1 MAINNN
7 RGLNLG
13 NREDG
18 APVPAVSK
26 THDRARLAADP
37 DRLPTP
43 AWQEG
48 SVARPDGRGHEANV
62 HASWRMERA
71 EVAAGAYASNKKL
84 AALAVAGSVGTGLAD
99 RFSDLELD
107 CYWLAPLSDLDRRGP
122 VRELGGDSEV
132 IWDYAPDIEEWSDDY
147 QLGDL
152 HVSISSFLVATI
164 ERFLDDVIDRADT
177 DPVKHIRLA
186 ALRRCHPLIGVEL
199 MRSWRSRAGRY
210 PDALVAAII
219 EQSLDSEV
227 LTGWAAREALVERG
241 DDLAVHALLAR
252 IEHAVFGAVL
262 ALNHVYLPNPMIK
275 WQKHLIGELEVMPEQ
290 FAERL
295 QALPR
300 SGSAKALTIA
310 EALMADTIHLVKTRT
325 NARIAS
331 FTEVLSDRRH
341 AIDPPGS
348 DQ

>member
-1 MAINNN
+1 MPIDAN

-18 APVPAVSK
+18 APVPPASN
-26 THDRARLAADP
+26 THDRPRLAADP

-43 AWQEG
+43 GWQEG
-48 SVARPDGRGHEANV
+48 SVARTDGRWRQANV
-62 HASWRMERA
+62 HAGWRMERA

-107 CYWLAPLSDLDRRGP
+107 CYWLAPPGDLDRRGP

-164 ERFLDDVIDRADT
+164 ERFLDDVIVRTDT

-186 ALRRCHPLIGVEL
+186 ALQRCHPLIGVEL
-199 MRSWRSRAGRY
+199 MRTWRSRAGLY
-210 PDALVAAII
+210 PDTLVAAVV
-219 EQSLDSEV
+219 EQRLS
-227 LTGWAAREALVERG
+227 TGETIWRS
-241 DDLAVHALLAR
+241 
-252 IEHAVFGAVL
+252 
-262 ALNHVYLPNPMIK
+262 
-275 WQKHLIGELEVMPEQ
+275 MPCSHGSSTQ
-290 FAERL
+290 CSA
-295 QALPR
+295 PSWR
-300 SGSAKALTIA
+300 STTCTYPI
-310 EALMADTIHLVKTRT
+310 
-325 NARIAS
+325 
-331 FTEVLSDRRH
+331 
-341 AIDPPGS
+341 P
-348 DQ
+348 